1 MNIIKEKIGKSIV
14 FLFTTLFFT
23 FLSSGCYLF
32 EPFDTSY
39 TGDYPALYTQACK
52 NLETDG
58 FFDGEHWFAEAAVLP
73 VETDDYGRTLFIYC
87 DGNGYYSL
95 SYDNYALMI
104 CQYYTEEKVYY
115 YQDDNH
121 ILESPRKENGITLS
135 EDSDFSIENP
145 LYGFKDEDIA
155 RLKELNDW
163 NKPIDNTKC
172 VYSEIFNDYDK
183 YLTQSAVIAIDEEK
197 LYFSSRNEMKDIVK
211 DFIGIGDEYTI
222 SYLGYSDKDSFNNK
236 HYVIEAVT
244 TGSKYIDRTYKQY
257 EIIFSKSMKLLSEN
271 SFIYVGEFGSKNRFK
286 DYYHD
291 SHIEY
296 QNLLKKLRADN
307 YWNVCDLDEVIAQQT
322 SSS

>member
-1 MNIIKEKIGKSIV
+1 MNIIKEKIGKSIAL
-14 FLFTTLFFT
+14 LFTVLLFSP
-23 FLSSGCYLF
+23 LSSGCYLF

-222 SYLGYSDKDSFNNK
+222 SYLGYSPFRKVVS
-236 HYVIEAVT
+236 IRR
-244 TGSKYIDRTYKQY
+244 G
-257 EIIFSKSMKLLSEN
+257 IICSARE
-271 SFIYVGEFGSKNRFK
+271 RFTAK
-286 DYYHD
+286 
-291 SHIEY
+291 I
-296 QNLLKKLRADN
+296 RAR
-307 YWNVCDLDEVIAQQT
+307 LPAFR
-322 SSS
+322 